1 MSLRLLFG
9 LRRMIVRARF
19 QQLLKESRFKAVVVV
34 FLASVFWL
42 GFFFAF
48 LDGFRFLNT
57 FQGITAAMNDI
68 LFAMF
73 FVSLL
78 IMLTFS
84 NAIICFSSLYR
95 SVEVEHFL
103 SAPVSLSS
111 LLFYKFTESLA
122 FSSWAFV
129 LLAVPFLMAYGIS
142 VEASPVFYPAI
153 FLFFVPFVVIPG
165 AFGMLITLFLTMF
178 FPRDRGKILGA
189 VIVGVIVF
197 FSVLG
202 LTLTDWNPNE
212 NILNIHWMRGAIGKL
227 AFSQNPYLPSQ
238 WIARG
243 LIAAASGMFSDAV
256 FYLLLLAANA
266 MFLYALFDGAC
277 ALWFRASWR
286 KAQEATSPARRRHS
300 IGSFR
305 LAGGPGDMLLLKDVK
320 TFVRDPVQWSQCA
333 ILFGILGLYILNLR
347 NFNYHIAGPFW
358 KNVVA
363 SLNLAAT
370 CLTLA
375 TLTTR
380 FVFPMIS
387 LEGQRF
393 WILGLM
399 PVSRWKILWTKFLFI
414 LSGSF
419 LVTLVLVTLSNVM
432 LGTMLEVLLLQCLT
446 ALMVCT
452 GLAGLTVGMGVIFPN
467 FKETDPSKIVSG
479 FGGTFTLV
487 LSMLYVGT
495 MVAVV
500 AVPCHYYLVQGA
512 LTGREFR
519 LGIGLS
525 LGFASLLTAVV
536 CIVPLW
542 LGRRAF
548 DRLEF

>member
-1 MSLRLLFG
+1 
-9 LRRMIVRARF
+9 
-19 QQLLKESRFKAVVVV
+19 
-34 FLASVFWL
+34 
-42 GFFFAF
+42 
-48 LDGFRFLNT
+48 
-57 FQGITAAMNDI
+57 
-68 LFAMF
+68 
-73 FVSLL
+73 
-78 IMLTFS
+78 
-84 NAIICFSSLYR
+84 
-95 SVEVEHFL
+95 
-103 SAPVSLSS
+103 
-111 LLFYKFTESLA
+111 
-122 FSSWAFV
+122 
-129 LLAVPFLMAYGIS
+129 
-142 VEASPVFYPAI
+142 
-153 FLFFVPFVVIPG
+153 
-165 AFGMLITLFLTMF
+165 
-178 FPRDRGKILGA
+178 
-189 VIVGVIVF
+189 
-197 FSVLG
+197 
-202 LTLTDWNPNE
+202 
-212 NILNIHWMRGAIGKL
+212 
-227 AFSQNPYLPSQ
+227 
-238 WIARG
+238 
-243 LIAAASGMFSDAV
+243 
-256 FYLLLLAANA
+256 
-266 MFLYALFDGAC
+266 
-277 ALWFRASWR
+277 
-286 KAQEATSPARRRHS
+286 
-300 IGSFR
+300 
-305 LAGGPGDMLLLKDVK
+305 MLLLKDVK

-358 KNVVA
+358 KNVVS

-414 LSGSF
+414 LSSSF
-419 LVTLVLVTLSNVM
+419 LVILVLVTLSNVM
-432 LGTMLEVLLLQCLT
+432 LGTMLEVMLLQCLT

-467 FKETDPSKIVSG
+467 FKEADPSKIVSG

-500 AVPCHYYLVQGA
+500 AVPCHYYLVQRV

-519 LGIGLS
+519 LGIGLALS
-525 LGFASLLTAVV
+525 FAALLTAVV

-548 DRLEF
+548 DRLEL